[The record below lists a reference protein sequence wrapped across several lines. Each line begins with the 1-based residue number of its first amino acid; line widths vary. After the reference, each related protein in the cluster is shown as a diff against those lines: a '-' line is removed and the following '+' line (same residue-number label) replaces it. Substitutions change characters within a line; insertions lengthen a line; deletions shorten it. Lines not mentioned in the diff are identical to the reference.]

1 MESDMRKLSLTA
13 LRQKLFQVAD
23 EVLESGIP
31 VAIERRGKTL
41 LLVAEAAGKPR
52 LAALKR
58 RKLIKGDAADLV
70 NAGVG
75 EWREP
80 KNLG

>member
-1 MESDMRKLSLTA
+1 MHKLSITA

-23 EVLESGIP
+23 EVLESGVP
-31 VAIERRGKTL
+31 VAIERHGRTL
-41 LLVAEAAGKPR
+41 LLVAEDAGKPR

-58 RKLIKGDAADLV
+58 RKLVRGDAADL
-70 NAGVG
+70 ATTKVG

>member
-1 MESDMRKLSLTA
+1 MHKLSITA

-23 EVLESGIP
+23 EVLESGVP
-31 VAIERRGKTL
+31 VAIERRGRTL
-41 LLVAEAAGKPR
+41 LLVAGDAGKPR

-58 RKLIKGDAADLV
+58 RKLVRGDAADL
-70 NAGVG
+70 ATTKVG

>member
-1 MESDMRKLSLTA
+1 MHKLSITA

-23 EVLESGIP
+23 EVLESGVP
-31 VAIERRGKTL
+31 VAIERRGRTL
-41 LLVAEAAGKPR
+41 LLVAENAGKSR

-58 RKLIKGDAADLV
+58 RKLIKGAAEQLV
-70 NAGVG
+70 DTKVG

>member
-1 MESDMRKLSLTA
+1 MEHAMHKLTITA

-31 VAIERRGKTL
+31 VAIQRRGKTL

-58 RKLIKGDAADLV
+58 RKLIKGAAEQLV
-70 NAGVG
+70 ETKVG

>member
-1 MESDMRKLSLTA
+1 MHKLSITT

-23 EVLESGIP
+23 EVLASGVP
-31 VAIERRGKTL
+31 VAIERRGKVL
-41 LLVAEAAGKPR
+41 LLVAEAAGGGR

-58 RKLIKGDAADLV
+58 RKLIRGDAADL
-70 NAGVG
+70 ADTRVG

>member
-1 MESDMRKLSLTA
+1 MHKLSITA
-13 LRQKLFQVAD
+13 LRQNLFQVAD
-23 EVLESGIP
+23 EVLESGVP
-31 VAIERRGKTL
+31 VAIERRGRTL
-41 LLVAEAAGKPR
+41 LLVAENSGKSR

-58 RKLIKGDAADLV
+58 RKLIKGAAEQLV
-70 NAGVG
+70 DTKVG

>member
-1 MESDMRKLSLTA
+1 MHKLSITT

-23 EVLESGIP
+23 EVLESGVP

-41 LLVAEAAGKPR
+41 LLVAEAAGGGR

-58 RKLIKGDAADLV
+58 RKLIKGDAADLA
-70 NAGVG
+70 NTRVG

-80 KNLG
+80 ENLG

>member
-1 MESDMRKLSLTA
+1 MAHFMNKLTLTA
-13 LRQKLFQVAD
+13 LRSKLFQVAD
-23 EVLESGIP
+23 EVLESGVP

-41 LLVAEAAGKPR
+41 LLVAQDAGKPR

-58 RKLIKGDAADLV
+58 RKLVKGDAADL
-70 NAGVG
+70 AEMKVG

>member
-1 MESDMRKLSLTA
+1 MRKLSLTA

>member
-1 MESDMRKLSLTA
+1 MHKFSITT

-23 EVLESGIP
+23 EVLDSGVP

-41 LLVAEAAGKPR
+41 LLVAQAAGGGR

-58 RKLIKGDAADLV
+58 RKLIRGNAADL
-70 NAGVG
+70 ADAKVG

-80 KNLG
+80 KNLA

>member
-1 MESDMRKLSLTA
+1 MHKLTITA

-31 VAIERRGKTL
+31 VAIQRRGRTL

-58 RKLIKGDAADLV
+58 RKLIKGDAANL
-70 NAGVG
+70 AETKVG

>member
-1 MESDMRKLSLTA
+1 MESVMQKLSITA

-23 EVLESGIP
+23 EVLESGVP
-31 VAIERRGKTL
+31 VAIERRGRTL
-41 LLVAEAAGKPR
+41 LLVAEDAGKPR

-58 RKLIKGDAADLV
+58 RKLVKGDAADL
-70 NAGVG
+70 ATTKVG

>member
-1 MESDMRKLSLTA
+1 MQKLSITA

-31 VAIERRGKTL
+31 VAIERRGRTL
-41 LLVAEAAGKPR
+41 LLVAEAAGKSR

-58 RKLIKGDAADLV
+58 RKLVKGDAADLV
-70 NAGVG
+70 NTRVG